1 MERACGDRIARDGG
15 DCGRTS
21 DSECGRTAMAEETES
36 RERPVRADHL
46 PVSEFTSERPGPLS
60 PFGEDVEF
68 PLPPEK
74 VAYVHPGPDD
84 HPALAGE
91 R

>member
-1 MERACGDRIARDGG
+1 VAEKSERQ
-15 DCGRTS
+15 
-21 DSECGRTAMAEETES
+21 E
-36 RERPVRADHL
+36 HL

-68 PLPPEK
+68 PLPPDQ
-74 VAYVHPGPDD
+74 VAYVHPSPNDR
-84 HPALAGE
+84 PSFAGD